1 MATQSTKTT
10 QLVIQG
16 APIDPA
22 FEGDLQQL
30 FEHFLERMR
39 IVAPFGISTFVI
51 GTQVPTT
58 DQGPLFL
65 ETATGTSLWVWNDE
79 AKTYVPIDISNSQEE
94 RVAVQSGQPAIEGD
108 ELLWAQTTVEG
119 IPQTLWVKSG
129 GVWYDIL
136 NARGNTAGRPSNPAE
151 GTRYWDTDI
160 SVELIFE
167 RSAWRTL
174 SGSPGDVK
182 YVTHAT
188 LSEALRYNPGWV
200 EASTTSSLGP
210 GIRGRSLTAAHKDQG
225 TSPVQD
231 NDAVSGVDT
240 KVAARE
246 SFGSESYQLSNQQTP
261 GWPETHFHGTGTFN
275 GPSND
280 NWFGLTNKDFRAE
293 GFTADRDYATRKI
306 RGQDVSATFDTI
318 TKDDVEGTTV
328 GTTTTP
334 PFQESDS
341 YDLPTVTAHENR
353 GPRMAL
359 WCLVKE

>member
-22 FEGDLQQL
+22 FEGDLQQM

-79 AKTYVPIDISNSQEE
+79 AKTYVPIDISNTQKE
-94 RVAVQSGQPAIEGD
+94 RVAVQTGQPAVEGD

-119 IPQTLWVKSG
+119 FPQTLWVKSG
-129 GVWYDIL
+129 GVWYDIF
-136 NARGNTAGRPSNPAE
+136 NARGSTSGRPSNPAE

-160 SVELIFE
+160 NVELIFE

-182 YVTHAT
+182 FVTHAT

-200 EASTTSSLGP
+200 EASTTSSLGSA
-210 GIRGRSLTAAHKDQG
+210 IRGRSLAAAHKDQG
-225 TSPVQD
+225 TSPVKD
-231 NDAVSGVDT
+231 NDTVTGVTT

-246 SFGSESYQLSNQQTP
+246 AFGSEFVQLANEEVP
-261 GWPETHFHGTGTFN
+261 GWPETH
-275 GPSND
+275 
-280 NWFGLTNKDFRAE
+280 
-293 GFTADRDYATRKI
+293 
-306 RGQDVSATFDTI
+306 
-318 TKDDVEGTTV
+318 
-328 GTTTTP
+328 
-334 PFQESDS
+334 
-341 YDLPTVTAHENR
+341 
-353 GPRMAL
+353 
-359 WCLVKE
+359 